1 MEQER
6 TAGQAARGRNR
17 IRTGS
22 PDAGAT
28 GQVRAHIQRIA
39 LARFI
44 EKGYD
49 KTSLREVAEELGV
62 TKAALY
68 YHFPT
73 KEDIVSS
80 LVEERIAA
88 VEELINWARR
98 QPDREL
104 MRREFVRRY
113 ATGLLDADRHA
124 DVMRFFQRNQTIV
137 DTLPA
142 GQRMREQMM
151 RVLDL
156 LAEPGEPLTQRFRR
170 AMALFAVHA
179 GWLLLRECDGSAQER
194 REATLD
200 VALQI
205 LCADDVQGRAPY

>member
-1 MEQER
+1 MR
-6 TAGQAARGRNR
+6 TGSLGAGAAGQA
-17 IRTGS
+17 
-22 PDAGAT
+22 
-28 GQVRAHIQRIA
+28 RAQIQRTA
-39 LARFI
+39 LALFI

-80 LVEERIAA
+80 LVEERIAV
-88 VEELINWARR
+88 VEELIGWARR

-124 DVMRFFQRNQTIV
+124 DIMRFFQRNQTIV

-142 GQRMREQMM
+142 GQRMREQLT
-151 RVLDL
+151 RVFDL
-156 LAEPGEPLTQRFRR
+156 LAEPGEPLTRQFRR

-179 GWLLLRECDGSAQER
+179 GWLLPRGCDASEQER
-194 REATLD
+194 REATLE
-200 VALQI
+200 VALQLI
-205 LCADDVQGRAPY
+205 SDDDSGGGCAQGRAPC